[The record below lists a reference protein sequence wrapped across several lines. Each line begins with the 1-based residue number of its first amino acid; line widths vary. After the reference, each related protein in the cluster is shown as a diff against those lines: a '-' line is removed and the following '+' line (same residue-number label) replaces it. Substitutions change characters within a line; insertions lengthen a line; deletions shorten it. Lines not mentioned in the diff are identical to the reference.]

1 MTTITNTENSG
12 SHPSQ
17 AKVRVTLKRTIN
29 LQDYNSMAIEFMVE
43 DYVPEGSNPGQF
55 IDKLYAGVQAKLIQ
69 KMTDEGIIQ

>member
-1 MTTITNTENSG
+1 
-12 SHPSQ
+12 
-17 AKVRVTLKRTIN
+17 
-29 LQDYNSMAIEFMVE
+29 MAIEFMVE